1 MTVKKSGNNLSEC
14 FVILDEDHFKHI
26 NNQTIFQLL
35 ELFTFTCLITYT
47 LPSYTKNCPSFV
59 FIYSKIKR
67 ESLIFH
73 LCNKL
78 NFMIGKL
85 QLSKLDI
92 VT

>member
-47 LPSYTKNCPSFV
+47 
-59 FIYSKIKR
+59 
-67 ESLIFH
+67 
-73 LCNKL
+73 
-78 NFMIGKL
+78 
-85 QLSKLDI
+85 
-92 VT
+92 